1 MSDFKSNETYDEEIL
16 SAIKPEFSIKE
27 NFNEKSDK
35 KIIGDLDQ
43 LNNTQEVF
51 HQEYIFKIITSVNNR
66 YNDNTKLRKQYA
78 LWMYIFL
85 SIFTIFVF
93 IIIFFQGFKFNHF
106 HLNKNVMMILVGTSI
121 IAVIGMV
128 KIVLHGLFVT
138 REENVLELIK
148 RNFLKNKK

>member
-1 MSDFKSNETYDEEIL
+1 MSDFKSNETYDEEI
-16 SAIKPEFSIKE
+16 SFAIKPEFLIKK

-35 KIIGDLDQ
+35 EIAEDLDQ
-43 LNNTQEVF
+43 FNNTQEVF
-51 HQEYIFKIITSVNNR
+51 HQEYIFKIITSVNSR
-66 YNDNTKLRKQYA
+66 YNDNTKLRKIYA
-78 LWMYIFL
+78 LCMYCFL
-85 SIFTIFVF
+85 IIFTSFVF
-93 IIIFFQGFKFNHF
+93 VIIFFQGFKFNHF

>member
-1 MSDFKSNETYDEEIL
+1 MSDFKSNETYDEEI
-16 SAIKPEFSIKE
+16 SFAIKPEFSIKE

-35 KIIGDLDQ
+35 EIAEDLDQ
-43 LNNTQEVF
+43 FNNTQEVF

-93 IIIFFQGFKFNHF
+93 LIILLQGFKFKHF

-138 REENVLELIK
+138 REENFLELIK

>member
-35 KIIGDLDQ
+35 KITEDLDQ
-43 LNNTQEVF
+43 LNNTQELF
-51 HQEYIFKIITSVNNR
+51 HKKFILKILTAVNSR
-66 YNDNTKLRKQYA
+66 YNDNTYLRKKYA
-78 LWMYIFL
+78 VWMFSFL
-85 SIFTIFVF
+85 FSFTYLIF
-93 IIIFFQGFKFNHF
+93 IIIFLQGFKFNHF

-138 REENVLELIK
+138 REETILEIIK
-148 RNFLKNKK
+148 LNFIKDKK

>member
-43 LNNTQEVF
+43 LNNTQELF
-51 HQEYIFKIITSVNNR
+51 HKKFILKILTAVNSR
-66 YNDNTKLRKQYA
+66 YNDNTYLRKKYA
-78 LWMYIFL
+78 VWMFSFL
-85 SIFTIFVF
+85 FSFTYLIF
-93 IIIFFQGFKFNHF
+93 IIIFLQGFKFNHF

-138 REENVLELIK
+138 REETILEIIK
-148 RNFLKNKK
+148 LNFIKDKK

>member
-1 MSDFKSNETYDEEIL
+1 MFFGCFPFYFFYILFFYD
-16 SAIKPEFSIKE
+16 
-27 NFNEKSDK
+27 
-35 KIIGDLDQ
+35 
-43 LNNTQEVF
+43 
-51 HQEYIFKIITSVNNR
+51 Y
-66 YNDNTKLRKQYA
+66 
-78 LWMYIFL
+78 FL
-85 SIFTIFVF
+85 
-93 IIIFFQGFKFNHF
+93 QGFKFNHF

>member
-35 KIIGDLDQ
+35 EIAADLDQ
-43 LNNTQEVF
+43 FNNTQEVF
-51 HQEYIFKIITSVNNR
+51 HQEYIFKIITSVNSR
-66 YNDNTKLRKQYA
+66 YNDNTKLRKSYA
-78 LWMYIFL
+78 FWMFLFL

-93 IIIFFQGFKFNHF
+93 LIILLQGFKFKHF